1 MVFDKVKEI
10 IIDQLDVDASAIT
23 PDTSLTKDL
32 EADSLDAVEIIMA
45 IEDEYEIEIPD
56 EEAEKFANIGDI
68 VNFIEDQH
76 RRQIDSRV
84 GESGQFILNTT
95 VADKKEDTPDGISRQ
110 DISFF
115 RFILFASLHFML
127 LQASPSAAAVR
138 FRPPGASFKVEN
150 RTGIQ

>member
-10 IIDQLDVDASAIT
+10 IIDQLDVDGSAIT

-68 VNFIEDQH
+68 VHFIEV
-76 RRQIDSRV
+76 QIA
-84 GESGQFILNTT
+84 N
-95 VADKKEDTPDGISRQ
+95 K
-110 DISFF
+110 
-115 RFILFASLHFML
+115 
-127 LQASPSAAAVR
+127 
-138 FRPPGASFKVEN
+138 
-150 RTGIQ
+150 